1 LVDLPCFCRVV
12 SQRWKSSSMCKPVTR
27 FCNKVKNTLYT
38 SNQWLKTYPT
48 FVELWFSSCNRFYSC
63 PFYWHPVG
71 NHLCMCNL
79 KHSKTRMVQIKLPQL
94 LHLPCVHGIFTFTTM
109 FLFLY
114 HLRRWLQVHLKHTSV
129 HKTYYIQTILYSPYV
144 CFSVHVSFQTHH
156 CQLHLFSVHVS
167 FQSFTAN
174 SIWKILQQK
183 QTSITYH

>member
-1 LVDLPCFCRVV
+1 M

-27 FCNKVKNTLYT
+27 ICNKVKNTLYT

-94 LHLPCVHGIFTFTTM
+94 LHLPCLNVLFTSQQCFSSWIIFVADCIYT
-109 FLFLY
+109 
-114 HLRRWLQVHLKHTSV
+114 WN
-129 HKTYYIQTILYSPYV
+129 IQACTNILYTNYFVLTICLLFCSCQLSNPAL
-144 CFSVHVSFQTHH
+144 STASFFCSCQLSIHH
-156 CQLHLFSVHVS
+156 CISTPEMF
-167 FQSFTAN
+167 
-174 SIWKILQQK
+174 
-183 QTSITYH
+183 

>member
-1 LVDLPCFCRVV
+1 MVDLPCFCRVV

-109 FLFLY
+109 FLFLN
-114 HLRRWLQVHLKHTSV
+114 HFRRSLTASAPE
-129 HKTYYIQTILYSPYV
+129 TYKRAQNILYTNYFVLTICLLFCS
-144 CFSVHVSFQTHH
+144 
-156 CQLHLFSVHVS
+156 CQLPNPSLPTAS
-167 FQSFTAN
+167 FFCSCQL
-174 SIWKILQQK
+174 SILHCISTPEK
-183 QTSITYH
+183 

>member
-1 LVDLPCFCRVV
+1 
-12 SQRWKSSSMCKPVTR
+12 M
-27 FCNKVKNTLYT
+27 
-38 SNQWLKTYPT
+38 
-48 FVELWFSSCNRFYSC
+48 WFSSCNRFYSC

-114 HLRRWLQVHLKHTSV
+114 HLRRWLQVHLKHTSM
-129 HKTYYIQTILYSPYV
+129 HKHTIYKLF
-144 CFSVHVSFQTHH
+144 CTHH
-156 CQLHLFSVHVS
+156 MFAFLFMPASKPI
-167 FQSFTAN
+167 TAN
-174 SIWKILQQK
+174 SIFFLFMSAFNPSLHKHSWKIVQQK